1 MVRHLKLK
9 LVLFYQV
16 LRLSVNVTWKYAFI
30 NGEIKVHGTLAL
42 YKSSSNTF
50 IYRKRILQNR
60 TCYSCWY
67 FDCRRLAEAH
77 LEPCLTFLMKSFL
90 WKQLV
95 VIFAKGSLIY
105 VRHGRKDSWTKPKL
119 LEIKQQIS
127 FLGRL
132 RTSTLE
138 TFKQYK
144 SYLVKNVEGKT
155 CEDEKGMDAK
165 L

>member
-1 MVRHLKLK
+1 M
-9 LVLFYQV
+9 
-16 LRLSVNVTWKYAFI
+16 SDI
-30 NGEIKVHGTLAL
+30 
-42 YKSSSNTF
+42 
-50 IYRKRILQNR
+50 
-60 TCYSCWY
+60 
-67 FDCRRLAEAH
+67 FDEV
-77 LEPCLTFLMKSFL
+77 FL

-132 RTSTLE
+132 RTLTLE

-144 SYLVKNVEGKT
+144 SYLVKNVEDKT